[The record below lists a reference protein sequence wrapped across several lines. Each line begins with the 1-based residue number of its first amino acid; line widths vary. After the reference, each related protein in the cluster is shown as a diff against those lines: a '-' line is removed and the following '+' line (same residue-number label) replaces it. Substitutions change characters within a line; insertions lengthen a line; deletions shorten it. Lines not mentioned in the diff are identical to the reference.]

1 VLAQTSVR
9 KILNG
14 RQVDEVR
21 DAPSNSACHG
31 PDVVGGEAQVV
42 QDSLDE
48 MRSRIMQDPP
58 PVTQG
63 PIPRVPRAMEA
74 CGRR

>member
-14 RQVDEVR
+14 TARRQGGLHRRIVR
-21 DAPSNSACHG
+21 A
-31 PDVVGGEAQVV
+31 VGLTWWVEKLRWFRG
-42 QDSLDE
+42 SLDE
-48 MRSRIMQDPP
+48 MRSRIMRHPA

>member
-1 VLAQTSVR
+1 MHRRIVR
-9 KILNG
+9 AMGLTW
-14 RQVDEVR
+14 
-21 DAPSNSACHG
+21 
-31 PDVVGGEAQVV
+31 VGGEAQVV

>member
-1 VLAQTSVR
+1 MGLTW
-9 KILNG
+9 
-14 RQVDEVR
+14 
-21 DAPSNSACHG
+21 
-31 PDVVGGEAQVV
+31 VGGEAQVV

-63 PIPRVPRAMEA
+63 PIPRLPRAMEA
-74 CGRR
+74 YGRR

>member
-1 VLAQTSVR
+1 MHRRIVLA
-9 KILNG
+9 
-14 RQVDEVR
+14 
-21 DAPSNSACHG
+21 
-31 PDVVGGEAQVV
+31 VGLTWWVEKFGWSK
-42 QDSLDE
+42 DSLDE

-58 PVTQG
+58 SVTQG